1 MNNFIFLSM
10 HNIKIDLTKKVPVF
24 TSTFYIL
31 SGSEKENFAFK
42 EKECLSI
49 QCPEN
54 AKIFIEQECSLPYAL
69 ICNKTCKKSLYRI
82 HVYLY
87 GGDKILHY
95 ILLNFKDLISE
106 HCFIN
111 DVYNSFI
118 KNISSLI
125 NLLIDYVY
133 SNGFF

>member
-1 MNNFIFLSM
+1 MNNIM
-10 HNIKIDLTKKVPVF
+10 HIIKIDLTKKVPVF
-24 TSTFYIL
+24 TSTFFNIL
-31 SGSEKENFAFK
+31 SGSEKKNFAFT

-54 AKIFIEQECSLPYAL
+54 AKSFIEQECSLSYAL

-95 ILLNFKDLISE
+95 FLLNFKDLISE

-111 DVYNSFI
+111 DVYHSF
-118 KNISSLI
+118 
-125 NLLIDYVY
+125 
-133 SNGFF
+133 